1 MDLTGTSY
9 NSSESTLK
17 DLRDLSLS
25 EPTMD
30 EDITAATV
38 TMAQQSQSL
47 QQEFSLLNRDI
58 PNISV
63 DQVGHR
69 HCKLTSGICLCDVI
83 VDSRGWNIE
92 THARKPAGDAE
103 AEWEAETGICQWST
117 STFGSSSGCVAL
129 EMLE

>member
-1 MDLTGTSY
+1 MLETQVKIKVLLLCWQLCGHDAGDPGDVDLTGTSY

-30 EDITAATV
+30 EDITAASV

-69 HCKLTSGICLCDVI
+69 HCKLTSGICICDVGD
-83 VDSRGWNIE
+83 DSRGW
-92 THARKPAGDAE
+92 
-103 AEWEAETGICQWST
+103 
-117 STFGSSSGCVAL
+117 
-129 EMLE
+129 